1 MTHKRFHTIIA
12 ALTVLVVGLAVT
24 NWYFKPEAALSW
36 AIAIVS
42 MPAIWVVVAFLQ
54 RRRSLKP
61 YREGERRFFTG
72 SVIVAGLM
80 LAGAQVIT
88 LFDTLGDFD
97 PDRLERIWGVGIG
110 VVLAIM
116 GNVLPKILGPLAA
129 QRCSESK
136 TQSIQRFAGWSFVLA
151 GLSYAIVWLVL
162 PVTQA
167 NTVATLI
174 VLSSLILVVLRCT
187 WAFTIA
193 RDASSA
199 IRRR

>member
-36 AIAIVS
+36 AIAMVS

-54 RRRSLKP
+54 RRRSLKS

-80 LAGAQVIT
+80 LAGAHVIT

-97 PDRLERIWGVGIG
+97 PDRLERIWGVGTG

-129 QRCSESK
+129 QRC
-136 TQSIQRFAGWSFVLA
+136 
-151 GLSYAIVWLVL
+151 
-162 PVTQA
+162 
-167 NTVATLI
+167 
-174 VLSSLILVVLRCT
+174 
-187 WAFTIA
+187 
-193 RDASSA
+193 
-199 IRRR
+199 